1 MEIVIII
8 VSLLGGL
15 ALFLYGMG
23 IMSSTLSNMTGGS
36 LDRVIGKITKNR
48 YVGFGVGTALTAL
61 VQSSSATTVLT
72 VGFVNAGIMKLN
84 EAFGFV
90 VGANLGATMNAWI
103 LSLNS
108 VEGGTFLLD
117 LCRPSFFVPLFAF
130 IAIIISAV
138 AKTEKAKNIS
148 AAVIGFCVMMTGMM
162 LMSDSIE
169 PLKETPTFQGMLTSF
184 RNPFI
189 AFLAALAFTMVIQS
203 SDATVGILQAIAM
216 SGVLSYGMAI
226 PLVCGA
232 QVGTCMTAMLSSLGT
247 SNNGRRTALLHLY
260 YNIFKTIPFL
270 LILFGADAIHNLE
283 FLDGM
288 VNGMWIPLFH
298 TLINLAAALIYL
310 PLSQMFVRL
319 TELTIPY
326 NEKEKQER
334 ENVLVMLDPMLLRN
348 PPIALAQ
355 VRNALLKLSE
365 TIQETYDLFLN
376 GAKNPESDDSRFSS
390 LCTRILRYRDQ
401 ILGYIKEILAVN
413 VSENKTYYIQCG
425 QNICVF
431 MGRIGELIQD
441 MQDIRKDMVMKQMTF
456 SDEANRDI
464 QIFTEAV
471 REIVDTTMLDFEMG
485 NLALTESIGLFR
497 EAVSKLHGAVNSK
510 HVNRLHDGICDR
522 EAGMP
527 FMDICYDLEK
537 IIDSC
542 DMVSQNLLPFRKAH
556 QDHTEAEMS
565 IEKRKEYIRH
575 LYMDKY
581 MEVMK

>member
-169 PLKETPTFQGMLTSF
+169 PLKETPAFQGMLTSF

-260 YNIFKTIPFL
+260 FNIFKTIPFL

-376 GAKNPESDDSRFSS
+376 EAKNPESDDSRISS

-510 HVNRLHDGICDR
+510 HVKRLHDGICDR

>member
-36 LDRVIGKITKNR
+36 LERVIGKITKNR

-148 AAVIGFCVMMTGMM
+148 AAVIGFCIMMTGMM

-169 PLKETPTFQGMLTSF
+169 PLKETPAFQGMLTSF

-260 YNIFKTIPFL
+260 FNIFKTIPFL

-376 GAKNPESDDSRFSS
+376 EAKNPESDDSRISL

-510 HVNRLHDGICDR
+510 HVKRLHDGICDR

>member
-169 PLKETPTFQGMLTSF
+169 PLKETPAFQGMLTSF

-260 YNIFKTIPFL
+260 FNIFKTIPFL

-283 FLDGM
+283 FLNGK

-376 GAKNPESDDSRFSS
+376 EAKNPESDDSRISS

-471 REIVDTTMLDFEMG
+471 REIVDTTMLDFELG

-510 HVNRLHDGICDR
+510 HVKRLHDGICDR

>member
-1 MEIVIII
+1 MGIVIII

-169 PLKETPTFQGMLTSF
+169 PLKGTPAFQGMLTSF

-260 YNIFKTIPFL
+260 FNIFKTIPFL

-376 GAKNPESDDSRFSS
+376 EAKNPESDDSRISS

-510 HVNRLHDGICDR
+510 HVKRLHDGICDR

>member
-169 PLKETPTFQGMLTSF
+169 PLKETPAFQGMLTSF

-203 SDATVGILQAIAM
+203 SDATVGILQVIAM
-216 SGVLSYGMAI
+216 SGGLSYGMAI

-260 YNIFKTIPFL
+260 FNIFKTIPFL

-376 GAKNPESDDSRFSS
+376 EAKNPESDDSRISS

-510 HVNRLHDGICDR
+510 HVKRLHDGICDM

-556 QDHTEAEMS
+556 QDHMKAEMS

>member
-61 VQSSSATTVLT
+61 VQSSSATTVLA
-72 VGFVNAGIMKLN
+72 VGFVNAGIMKLS

-169 PLKETPTFQGMLTSF
+169 PLKETPAFQGMLTSF
-184 RNPFI
+184 RNPFT

-260 YNIFKTIPFL
+260 FNIFKTIPFL

-376 GAKNPESDDSRFSS
+376 EAKNPESDDSRISS

-510 HVNRLHDGICDR
+510 HVKRLHDGICDR